1 MFLAPSRSFFLVLFL
16 AGVMAMGGSFYLE
29 HWVGLTPCTLCILQR
44 YLLLGFCVTTLAG
57 LAQGPGR
64 LGTRLYA
71 LSALV
76 FSLGGMA
83 VAARQVVLLSAPK
96 LGPPH
101 LCRPGLDYLLDNMS
115 LFQAFKLIFN
125 GSWECYHI
133 NWTLFDLSVPE
144 WSLLFFVAM
153 SALALYPLMRPSG
166 HF

>member
-16 AGVMAMGGSFYLE
+16 AGVAAMGASFYLE
-29 HWVGLTPCTLCILQR
+29 YWVGLAPCTLCMLQR
-44 YLLLGFCVTTLAG
+44 YLLLGFSVTTLVG
-57 LAQGPGR
+57 LVHGSGR
-64 LGTRLYA
+64 LRVRLYA
-71 LSALV
+71 LCALM
-76 FSLGGMA
+76 FSLGGSA

-115 LFQAFKLIFN
+115 LFEALKLIFN

-144 WSLLFFVAM
+144 WSLLFFVTI
-153 SALALYPLMRPSG
+153 SALALYLLVRSSAR
-166 HF
+166 F

>member
-1 MFLAPSRSFFLVLFL
+1 MFLAPSRSFFLLLFL

-29 HWVGLTPCTLCILQR
+29 YWAGLVPCTLCILQR

-57 LAQGPGR
+57 LAHAPGR

-71 LSALV
+71 LCALV
-76 FSLGGMA
+76 FSLGGVA

-115 LFQAFKLIFN
+115 LFQALKLIFN

-144 WSLLFFVAM
+144 WSLLFFVIM
-153 SALALYPLMRPSG
+153 SALALYPLVRFSAR
-166 HF
+166 F